1 MKLLYCHFSGM
12 FLRKAGFILVLIPL
26 LLYSH
31 GAGAQEKDASP
42 RPSDSVLRNRIAVLE
57 QALFFRS
64 EGLRMEGERN
74 IPGAMEAFAKS
85 HALYPDKGLEDR
97 MRFWR
102 PDLQP
107 LRDRIACLEGLLAAQ
122 KPGGLPTASVPSG
135 VPVTPEDSPGG
146 RDNADWKTYPDLPA
160 EKKSIEESL
169 SGFKNALMA
178 GDIGGASGFVDES
191 CRETY
196 AALFEQKP
204 EAMPS
209 FAALLEKA
217 DMSFMSAPENADP
230 GTTSTLRTSEYAVDV
245 GGFTFYVRWVKRDG
259 KWVLFDF

>member
-1 MKLLYCHFSGM
+1 
-12 FLRKAGFILVLIPL
+12 
-26 LLYSH
+26 
-31 GAGAQEKDASP
+31 
-42 RPSDSVLRNRIAVLE
+42 
-57 QALFFRS
+57 
-64 EGLRMEGERN
+64 MEEARD

-85 HALYPDKGLEDR
+85 HALYPDKEIENR

-107 LRDRIACLEGLLAAQ
+107 LKDRIAALEGLLAAQ
-122 KPGGLPTASVPSG
+122 QPGEQTIASVLSG
-135 VPVTPEDSPGG
+135 MPVIPEDVPVG
-146 RDNADWKTYPDLPA
+146 RDTADWKTYSDLPA
-160 EKKSIEESL
+160 EKKAIEESL
-169 SGFKNALMA
+169 SGFRDALKA

-209 FAALLEKA
+209 FADLLEKA

-230 GTTSTLRTSEYAVDV
+230 DTSSTLRTSEYAVDV
-245 GGFTFYVRWVKRDG
+245 GGFTFYVRWMKRDG
-259 KWVLFDF
+259 KWVLYDF